1 MTSLPSCSRTILS
14 LFHNLSINS
23 RKFNQIFFKKNLI
36 GKHFL
41 CTVSEG
47 TIIFDRETKRIQR
60 NRAAQLDDYDVCQYV
75 KDEIAYRVADKV
87 FDLTKFNDIC
97 IDIGCGSGHI
107 ATNLIK
113 ENVGVIIQCDMS
125 AGLIR
130 RSRGAADP
138 EVPVLSVIADESM
151 APFREKSADLVVSS
165 LSAHW
170 INDLA
175 KWFSRCL
182 SILRPDCPL
191 IGAMLANETLYE
203 LRIALQLAEME
214 RLGGIG
220 LHISPFVRA
229 DDVGSLMSQAGF
241 GMITLDT
248 DELTVGYPNIFALLY
263 DLQGMGESNALR
275 NRSAHIRKDI
285 LIAADAIYRSMFSRD
300 DAPCPATFQIVS
312 FIGWR
317 PGPLMPKPA
326 KRGSQKASFKDI
338 SKFVEGKVSFP
349 GDHNPKIGKE

>member
-1 MTSLPSCSRTILS
+1 MASWPSCSRTILP
-14 LFHNLSINS
+14 LLHNLPINP
-23 RKFNQIFFKKNLI
+23 RKCFGQIFLKKKI
-36 GKHFL
+36 IDKHFL
-41 CTVSEG
+41 CTTAEG
-47 TIIFDRETKRIQR
+47 TIIFDREAKRIQR
-60 NRAAQLDDYDVCQYV
+60 NRASQLDDYNVCQYV

-107 ATNLIK
+107 AMNLIK
-113 ENVGVIIQCDMS
+113 ENVGVIIQCDIS

-130 RSRGAADP
+130 QSKSVVDS
-138 EVPVLSVIADESM
+138 EVPVLSIIADESM
-151 APFREKSADLVVSS
+151 APFRKKSADLIVSS

-191 IGAMLANETLYE
+191 IGAMLANDTLHE

-229 DDVGSLMSQAGF
+229 DDIGSLMSQAGF
-241 GMITLDT
+241 GMITIDT
-248 DELTVGYPNIFALLY
+248 DELTVGYPSIFALLY

-275 NRSAHIRKDI
+275 NRSTHIRRDI

-300 DAPCPATFQIVS
+300 DAPYPATFQIVS

-326 KRGSQKASFKDI
+326 KRGSQQASFKDI
-338 SKFVEGKVSFP
+338 GKIIEGKMPFP
-349 GDHNPKIGKE
+349 GENCPK

>member
-1 MTSLPSCSRTILS
+1 MMSWPSCSRIVLS
-14 LFHNLSINS
+14 LLHNLLMNS
-23 RKFNQIFFKKNLI
+23 RKCFGHISLKKKAV

-47 TIIFDRETKRIQR
+47 ILIFDREAKRIQR
-60 NRAAQLDDYDVCQYV
+60 NRAAQLDDYNVCQYV

-87 FDLTKFNDIC
+87 FDLTKFNDVC
-97 IDIGCGSGHI
+97 IDIGCGSGHV
-107 ATNLIK
+107 AMNLIK
-113 ENVGVIIQCDMS
+113 ENVGIIIQCDMS

-130 RSRGAADP
+130 RSERAADP

-170 INDLA
+170 INDLT

-191 IGAMLANETLYE
+191 IGAMLANETLHE

-248 DELTVGYPNIFALLY
+248 DELTVGYPNIFTLLY
-263 DLQGMGESNALR
+263 DLQVMSESNALR
-275 NRSAHIRKDI
+275 NRSTHVRKDI

-300 DAPCPATFQIVS
+300 DAPCPASFQIVS

-326 KRGSQKASFKDI
+326 KRGSQQASFKDI
-338 SKFVEGKVSFP
+338 GKIIEGKMPFP
-349 GDHNPKIGKE
+349 EEHSPK

>member
-1 MTSLPSCSRTILS
+1 MTFSPCCSRTVLPA
-14 LFHNLSINS
+14 LHNLSTNS
-23 RKFNQIFFKKNLI
+23 MKCLGQISLKTKTVPM
-36 GKHFL
+36 HFL
-41 CTVSEG
+41 CTVSRA
-47 TIIFDRETKRIQR
+47 TIIFDREAKRIQR
-60 NRAAQLDDYDVCQYV
+60 NRAAQLDDYNVCQYV

-87 FDLTKFNDIC
+87 FDLTKFNDVC

-107 ATNLIK
+107 AMNLIK
-113 ENVGVIIQCDMS
+113 ENVGIILQCDIS
-125 AGLIR
+125 AGMIR
-130 RSRGAADP
+130 RSKDVTDS
-138 EVPVLSVIADESM
+138 EVPVLSVIADESL

-170 INDLA
+170 VNDLP

-191 IGAMLANETLYE
+191 IGAMLANETLHE

-220 LHISPFVRA
+220 LHVSPFVRA

-275 NRSAHIRKDI
+275 NRSTHVRRDI

-300 DAPCPATFQIVS
+300 DAPCPASFQIVS

-326 KRGSQKASFKDI
+326 KRGSQQVSFKDI
-338 SKFVEGKVSFP
+338 GKIIEGKVPFP
-349 GDHNPKIGKE
+349 GKDCPK

>member
-1 MTSLPSCSRTILS
+1 MTSLPSCSRTIMS

-23 RKFNQIFFKKNLI
+23 RKFDQIFFKKNAI
-36 GKHFL
+36 GNHFL

-47 TIIFDRETKRIQR
+47 TIIFDREAKRIQR
-60 NRAAQLDDYDVCQYV
+60 NRAAQLDDYNVCQYV

-130 RSRGAADP
+130 RSRSAADP

-151 APFREKSADLVVSS
+151 APFREK
-165 LSAHW
+165 
-170 INDLA
+170 
-175 KWFSRCL
+175 FSCCL

-229 DDVGSLMSQAGF
+229 EDIGSLMRQAGF

-275 NRSAHIRKDI
+275 NRSAHIRRDI

-300 DAPCPATFQIVS
+300 DVPCPASFQIVS

-326 KRGSQKASFKDI
+326 KRGSQQASFKDI

-349 GDHNPKIGKE
+349 EDHNSKIGKE